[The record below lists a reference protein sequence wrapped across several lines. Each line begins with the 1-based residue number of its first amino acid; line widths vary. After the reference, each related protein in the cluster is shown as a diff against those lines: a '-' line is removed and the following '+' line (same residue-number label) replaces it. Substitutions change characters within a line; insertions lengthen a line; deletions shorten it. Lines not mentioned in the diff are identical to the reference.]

1 MFSTPRKHFFK
12 NFLGVPF
19 AENHKTHINSNY
31 PNYFFSP
38 FFSLSIGWEVF
49 LSWFLIKFAA
59 QKKKRNGGNRVG
71 LQTPHDFSFKNRQ
84 LFFFFSFFCFE
95 LLFFCVCVLLLQ
107 DKQKMWKFT
116 QNLFDSVLFC
126 TGEEES
132 PMCFNYYSIF
142 FGNFVWIKI
151 YACLYLRVL
160 VTWMCVYIKMNVK
173 LIISVFV
180 GVFFFTKKKMRLTD
194 IRQR

>member
-95 LLFFCVCVLLLQ
+95 LFFLCVRVTFTRQTKNVEIHSKLIWFGSLLYRWRGISNVFQLLFNFL
-107 DKQKMWKFT
+107 WKF
-116 QNLFDSVLFC
+116 
-126 TGEEES
+126 
-132 PMCFNYYSIF
+132 
-142 FGNFVWIKI
+142 
-151 YACLYLRVL
+151 CL
-160 VTWMCVYIKMNVK
+160 N
-173 LIISVFV
+173 
-180 GVFFFTKKKMRLTD
+180 
-194 IRQR
+194 